1 MDQVQHFHEYL
12 LRQRTQIRNHRRTLQ
27 EMKRCWKLV
36 PRADPDAMSREEYEG
51 MYSTLLYEMTICWD
65 EEMNDVVLAK
75 MWQRDA
81 SAFSD
86 LDFNRFCC
94 SIFYF
99 AEMWVQEITQDGY
112 TRIFGIIR
120 TILSGHEFAPL
131 SSSTEAADSTFM
143 PTLETFDDA
152 FDREK
157 EMESMNLNIGKS
169 IVFDAKKYFQQ
180 FGSPTATIQASNSN
194 LFQLQER
201 SARTV
206 PPRGVLCEDYNRRYG
221 TYESATK
228 TKSGCSNPKLLRPT
242 SSRQARLNSYSS
254 SPTAPPDSPPPNT
267 SRTAGTFLLAGT
279 TALKPTTNM

>member
-1 MDQVQHFHEYL
+1 
-12 LRQRTQIRNHRRTLQ
+12 
-27 EMKRCWKLV
+27 MKRCWKLV
-36 PRADPDAMSREEYEG
+36 PRADADAMSREEYEG

-99 AEMWVQEITQDGY
+99 AEMVGDCNRSSRSDRKLTFWLLLLQWVQEITQDGY